1 MIYYI
6 ILFVILV
13 TILVVKLIEF
23 VHLPHEKFRKY
34 IKMVAF
40 ILILLVILFSVRFFP
55 AVITAIPGV
64 LLIFYRWQFI
74 ISLISKFLIFKQSKR
89 GNFKKTMT
97 RKEALEILGLKDEA
111 TKREILDSYNN
122 LIKKNH
128 PDLGG
133 SDWITKRLNQARETL
148 LG

>member
-1 MIYYI
+1 
-6 ILFVILV
+6 
-13 TILVVKLIEF
+13 
-23 VHLPHEKFRKY
+23 
-34 IKMVAF
+34 MVAF

>member
-1 MIYYI
+1 MSSI
-6 ILFVILV
+6 ILLV

-64 LLIFYRWQFI
+64 LLIFYRWKFV
-74 ISLISKFLIFKQSKR
+74 ISLISKFLNFKQSKR

-133 SDWITKRLNQARETL
+133 SDWITKRLNQARDTL